1 MHQDK
6 STADDKRTGRS
17 AFEILLVSLTVLLLV
32 ALVTRLA
39 PDAYHTLTTEPG
51 ILTE

>member
-6 STADDKRTGRS
+6 PTADYKRTGPS
-17 AFEILLVSLTVLLLV
+17 AFEILLASLAVPLMALTVRV
-32 ALVTRLA
+32 A
-39 PDAYHTLTTEPG
+39 PNIHHTLTTEPG